1 MSFEYQVEMFEWKN
15 MFTHATDGHP
25 DWEKL
30 LSAVSFSWL
39 PNENM
44 AIGWRQFSWRKSIH
58 PTVFQFSVRLGII

>member
-1 MSFEYQVEMFEWKN
+1 MFDYQVEMFEWKN
-15 MFTHATDGHP
+15 MLADVGDGHP

-44 AIGWRQFSWRKSIH
+44 AIGWQQFSWRQSIH
-58 PTVFQFSVRLGII
+58 PSVFQFSVQLGII